1 MGLSDPIDPDH
12 ETACPPGLHAGQGVL
27 ENRRLVGVRS
37 QRAGSSK
44 ISIERWLSRQV
55 RFDGHIADTF
65 LEEVVDGGGRQ
76 RLSAVGTRRRH
87 PPPWTGSAKRPERSE
102 RSGIGLD
109 TVFSELAQY
118 RLVPRAGEPANGL
131 GPGLIT
137 GIAPRWSM

>member
-1 MGLSDPIDPDH
+1 MGLSDPIDPTTKPPARPASTPDRASSK
-12 ETACPPGLHAGQGVL
+12 TA
-27 ENRRLVGVRS
+27 GVRS

-44 ISIERWLSRQV
+44 DKHRALAFRQV

-87 PPPWTGSAKRPERSE
+87 PPPWTGSANGPNVAN

-131 GPGLIT
+131 GPG
-137 GIAPRWSM
+137 